1 MWMVEAE
8 MAFSEL
14 KVSLFSKVTLWKI
27 LKLSHNNYLYFVK
40 TCNIYFRFMI
50 WNFFYSD
57 WEVFLSVN
65 NMFVCTLWY
74 LQDSMNCANDLFKY
88 LCKWV
93 MENCSDDLKF
103 VGKRIDNT
111 CIDRLR
117 QIISDS
123 PEIISYNEALDV
135 FIKVVI
141 YITKRS
147 WTYRFDFRH
156 MFSFSFQR

>member
-1 MWMVEAE
+1 
-8 MAFSEL
+8 
-14 KVSLFSKVTLWKI
+14 
-27 LKLSHNNYLYFVK
+27 
-40 TCNIYFRFMI
+40 
-50 WNFFYSD
+50 
-57 WEVFLSVN
+57 
-65 NMFVCTLWY
+65 
-74 LQDSMNCANDLFKY
+74 MNCANDLLKY

-141 YITKRS
+141 YITKCS
-147 WTYRFDFRH
+147 
-156 MFSFSFQR
+156 